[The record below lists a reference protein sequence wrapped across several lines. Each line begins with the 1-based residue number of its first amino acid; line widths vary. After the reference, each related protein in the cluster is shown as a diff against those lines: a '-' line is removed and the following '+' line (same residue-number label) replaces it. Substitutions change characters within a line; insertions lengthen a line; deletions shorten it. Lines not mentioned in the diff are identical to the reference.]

1 MRDPEKALARKRRYR
16 ERQKVAKH
24 GPQVAG
30 VDLRGKHHNHA
41 KGPDAPRW
49 SNEKMIASNGYV
61 KLRVGKTHPLA
72 DPNGYAYEH
81 EIVWASAGLPSPGP
95 GDVHHHKN
103 EVKTDNRIE
112 NIEIKPRP
120 THGVE
125 HNPTAL
131 LDHEVVA
138 IRDAYQGGDH
148 TGTLA
153 KRYGVPVQYVWK
165 IVRGKTRRLAGGPAP
180 RECERLQGF
189 PDDYT
194 AIPWRGKPPENCPD
208 GPRYKALG
216 NSMAVPVMRWIG
228 RRIQVADRFVRGL
241 R

>member
-165 IVRGKTRRLAGGPAP
+165 IVRGKTRRLAGGPVQELPLRVGARRAGHLLDG
-180 RECERLQGF
+180 REHHEF
-189 PDDYT
+189 P
-194 AIPWRGKPPENCPD
+194 G
-208 GPRYKALG
+208 GG
-216 NSMAVPVMRWIG
+216 HG
-228 RRIQVADRFVRGL
+228 
-241 R
+241 